1 MTTHTPSNSSSTT
14 IDMDNQPASSLQ
26 RVLQQARFEILLTAR
41 RGENILVTLI
51 IPVALLIA
59 GGAFYGPSSANS
71 NPISF
76 LLPAVLAVAIIA
88 AGLVNLGIATAY
100 DRKYGVLKRLGSS
113 PLAKSELIIAKII
126 SIFVL
131 EIVQAI
137 LLIAVSLIFYHW
149 QPSGSFLVTLLVVL
163 LGSVTFAAMG
173 LAMAGGLR
181 AETTLAGANALFLF
195 FLLLGGGLLPLNRL
209 PGPIADLA
217 RILPA
222 AALTQALQQSMA
234 INSGFPLTPLIILA
248 VWAIIILLI
257 AARTFKWE

>member
-1 MTTHTPSNSSSTT
+1 MTTHTNQTMLQT
-14 IDMDNQPASSLQ
+14 NTHTANQPASSLQ
-26 RVLQQARFEILLTAR
+26 RILQQARFELLLTAR

-51 IPVALLIA
+51 IPVVLLIA
-59 GGAFYGPSSANS
+59 GGAFYGPSTSHT

-76 LLPAVLAVAIIA
+76 LLPAILAIAIIA

-126 SIFVL
+126 SILLL

-137 LLIAVSLIFYHW
+137 LLLAVSLIFYHW
-149 QPSGSFLVTLLVVL
+149 QPAGSFFVTLLAVL
-163 LGSVTFAAMG
+163 LGSITFAAMG

-222 AALTQALQQSMA
+222 AALTQALQQAMTSGG
-234 INSGFPLTPLIILA
+234 GFPLTPLIILA
-248 VWAIIILLI
+248 VWAIIILFI